1 MAKPQALGRRDG
13 RRRRRRL
20 ALPGEDVEHDVGA
33 AGAAVERFGAG
44 RLDRLRRAPRR
55 LRRAPRRLRRSS
67 SVMIMTAMTV
77 TPPIMDA
84 LTPTLSLSPPTMPD
98 AITVTLTTVSVVPVV
113 HKPDRRAVPGARR
126 LGASLRDRAT
136 LPSPLRDLDPSGGY
150 PSRLRPL
157 RSLRAP
163 LARRLADAHRRV
175 PVPHFGAVDLDAAG
189 LAVPTARGGLGFH
202 TPRIGDALPAG
213 ARHRVHW
220 RK

>member
-13 RRRRRRL
+13 RRRRRL

-44 RLDRLRRAPRR
+44 RLDR

-98 AITVTLTTVSVVPVV
+98 AITVTLTTMSVVPVV

-202 TPRIGDALPAG
+202 TPRIVDAG
-213 ARHRVHW
+213 
-220 RK
+220 